1 MKPPRLFSLCGVVDD
16 FALRQR
22 LLQLDNLVCDKIRV
36 NHKIKLLRLLEPFE
50 ILHGTDIGKQVVIKI
65 KLRHLLQVRL
75 GKLAC
80 GFIDLP
86 PNRRLNRHVI
96 YHHMSLVVWI
106 KKRF

>member
-1 MKPPRLFSLCGVVDD
+1 MKLPRFFSLCGVVDD

-22 LLQLDNLVCDKIRV
+22 LLQLDNLVCDKI
-36 NHKIKLLRLLEPFE
+36 KLLQLLEPFE
-50 ILHGTDIGKQVVIKI
+50 VLHGTDIGKQVVIKI
-65 KLRHLLQVRL
+65 KFRHLLQVRL
-75 GKLAC
+75 GKLAR